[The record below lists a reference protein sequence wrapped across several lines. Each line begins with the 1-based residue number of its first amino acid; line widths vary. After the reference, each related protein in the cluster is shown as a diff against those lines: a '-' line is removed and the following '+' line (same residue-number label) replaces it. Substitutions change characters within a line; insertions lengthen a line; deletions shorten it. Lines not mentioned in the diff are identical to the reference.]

1 MSPPRGSFCL
11 VLHGHLPWSLHH
23 GHWPHGEVWLFE
35 AAAETYLPLL
45 DVIDVGLREGFR
57 TPFTLGLTPILLE
70 QLSSEAF
77 KQGFVRWL
85 EGRLAR
91 AMADTSEFSARND
104 GHLAWLAG
112 YWQRYVSKCLDTFSC
127 INRDIPAAFA
137 AHARAGRIELLT
149 SNATHGFMPLLRHD
163 ACARAQVRA
172 GVATSERVLGLRPA
186 GAWLPECAYRPGGPW
201 SPPVLDDG
209 PRPRAGVEEIFSQ
222 EGIQFFFLDAH
233 LARDARS
240 EGILH
245 PPINPGAP
253 RAFQKTDWSQ
263 VTWDTARGWRSPMEP
278 HVLTSFGTPSG
289 LTALFR
295 HPEVSEQVWSGE
307 VGYPGESRYL
317 EFHKRHG
324 QDGHRYW
331 KVTGSRVDL
340 GDKQPWYPQD
350 TQAATQEHARHLS
363 ALITSLLGKHREQT
377 RSPGHPE
384 GRHGVVVA
392 PFDAE
397 LFGHWWH
404 EGPAFIAELFRC
416 LASLDVEA
424 QTVSEFLAA
433 HPADKVV
440 AVPPGSWG
448 AGGDFR
454 VWLNDELG
462 WLCEASYRA
471 EDRFLGDIHRLRWRE
486 DPTVRVALTAAAR
499 ELLLLQASD
508 WGFVIH
514 TRGAVDYGYRRF
526 CEHLAR
532 FDRASTIAEA
542 RDRGEADTPIQIHE
556 LEDMHLHDDV
566 FPDLR
571 LEWWSEP

>member
-1 MSPPRGSFCL
+1 MKVGSFCL

-23 GHWPHGEVWLFE
+23 GHWPHGEVWLYE

-45 DVIDVGLREGFR
+45 AVIESCASDGVP
-57 TPFTLGLTPILLE
+57 TPITLGLTPILLE
-70 QLSSEAF
+70 QLANPTF
-77 KQGFVRWL
+77 KEGFLAWL
-85 EGRLAR
+85 WGRAAR
-91 AMADTSEFSARND
+91 ARADREEFAARND
-104 GHLAWLAG
+104 GHLAWLATH
-112 YWQRYVSKCLDTFSC
+112 WEQHLERTIQQFKAIDQDL
-127 INRDIPAAFA
+127 PAAFA

-163 ACARAQVRA
+163 ASARAQVRA
-172 GVATSERVLGLRPA
+172 GVATSERILGLRPA

-201 SPPVLDDG
+201 APIALGGPPEQ
-209 PRPRAGVEEIFSQ
+209 RAGVEEIFSQ
-222 EGIQFFFLDAH
+222 EGVRFFFLDAH

-240 EGILH
+240 EGIFLQ
-245 PPINPGAP
+245 NGEF
-253 RAFQKTDWSQ
+253 RKTDWDQ
-263 VTWDTARGWRSPMEP
+263 ATWDTARGWRSPMEP
-278 HVLTSFGTPSG
+278 HVLTSWGGPG
-289 LTALFR
+289 ALTGLFR

-324 QDGHRYW
+324 NDGLRYW

-340 GDKQPWYPQD
+340 GGKQAWHPDD
-350 TQAATQEHARHLS
+350 TAAATGEHARHFT
-363 ALITSLLGKHREQT
+363 ALTASLLARHREQT
-377 RSPGHPE
+377 RSPEHPG

-392 PFDAE
+392 PFDGE

-404 EGPAFIAELFRC
+404 EGPAFLADLFRC
-416 LASLDVEA
+416 LANSDIEA
-424 QTVSEFLAA
+424 QTVSQYLAA

-440 AVPPGSWG
+440 ALPSGSWG

-454 VWLNDELG
+454 VWLNEELH
-462 WLCEASYRA
+462 WMWEASYRA
-471 EDRFLGDIHRLRWRE
+471 EDRFLGDLERLPWRE
-486 DPTVRVALTAAAR
+486 DELVRAALIAAAR

-508 WGFVIH
+508 WAFVIH

-532 FDRASTIAEA
+532 FDRASTTAEA
-542 RDRGEADTPIQIHE
+542 RARGEPDTPIALHE
-556 LEDMHLHDDV
+556 LEDMALHDPV

-571 LEWWSEP
+571 LEWWTGAGT

>member
-1 MSPPRGSFCL
+1 MSTGSFCL
-11 VLHGHLPWSLHH
+11 VLHGHLPWALNH
-23 GHWPHGEVWLFE
+23 GHWPHGEVWLYE

-45 DVIDVGLREGFR
+45 TAIEAGIRDQVP

-70 QLSSEAF
+70 QLASPTF
-77 KQGFVRWL
+77 KAGFVRWL
-85 EGRLAR
+85 GEQGAR
-91 AMADTSEFSARND
+91 AKADNAEFAARND
-104 GHLAWLAG
+104 GHLAWLAD
-112 YWQRYVSKCLDTFSC
+112 YWRGKLAATLAQFEG
-127 INRDIPAAFA
+127 IGRDIPAAFA
-137 AHARAGRIELLT
+137 GHARTGRIELLT
-149 SNATHGFMPLLRHD
+149 SNATHGFMPLLRRD
-163 ACARAQVRA
+163 ASARAQVRA
-172 GVATSERVLGLRPA
+172 GVATSQRILGLRPA

-201 SPPVLDDG
+201 TPVVLGGG
-209 PRPRAGVEEIFSQ
+209 PEPRAGVEEVFSQ

-240 EGILH
+240 EGLLRH
-245 PPINPGAP
+245 ADG
-253 RAFQKTDWSQ
+253 RVTFKKTDWDQ
-263 VTWDTARGWRSPMEP
+263 ATWDTARGWRSPMEP
-278 HVLTSFGTPSG
+278 HAITSWGSPGVLTG
-289 LTALFR
+289 LFR

-324 QDGHRYW
+324 NDGLRYW
-331 KVTGSRVDL
+331 KVTGPRVDL
-340 GDKQPWYPQD
+340 GEKQPWHPQD
-350 TQAATQEHARHLS
+350 TAAATREHARHLT
-363 ALITSLLGKHREQT
+363 ALTASLLARHREQT
-377 RSPGHPE
+377 RSPAHPD

-404 EGPAFIAELFRC
+404 EGPEFLGELFRC
-416 LASLDVEA
+416 LAASEIEP

-440 AVPPGSWG
+440 ALPAGSWG

-454 VWLNDELG
+454 VWFNDELK
-462 WLCEASYRA
+462 WTWEASSRA
-471 EDRFLGDIHRLRWRE
+471 EDRFLGDLDRLPWRDDE
-486 DPTVRVALTAAAR
+486 AVRAALLSAGR

-514 TRGAVDYGYRRF
+514 TKGAVDYGYRRF

-532 FDRASTIAEA
+532 FDRACTIAEA
-542 RDRGEADTPIQIHE
+542 RARGEPDTAIGLHE
-556 LEDMHLHDDV
+556 LADMQLHDPV

-571 LEWWSEP
+571 LEWWVDA